1 MKIKLI
7 AAAVMSAALLA
18 SLCGCGTINA
28 ADLILIKENEKNIGI
43 DSQTVTLITPDNGDD
58 ISVSPDPDFD
68 ENSSGA
74 ITSGEVSYVDSQP
87 GEQESDPGIDVN
99 PDDESLVP
107 DVSDMSVSEAET
119 RLKLDGFVVRS
130 TYEESDDIPNDYVIR
145 TEPSAHEMA
154 EQGSTVVLVVS
165 LGPKYTG
172 VNVPKF
178 VGLPLNVAEQ
188 RAVEY
193 HLDYRVEYR
202 SSADIDKDVVMEQSI
217 EPNTRVDRDSE
228 IVLTVSAGMTELK
241 SKNVKY
247 TVPKKATGEFRFEYY
262 VDGVLDESATIQT
275 DIGVSS
281 GKTLSY
287 TVKGNPGDEVNLRI
301 AVTSVE
307 TGKSGL
313 YMEVTVRFPA
323 DGGNADYVG
332 DHLDVNIFQI
342 LSES

>member
-7 AAAVMSAALLA
+7 AAAVMSVALLA

-28 ADLILIKENEKNIGI
+28 ADLILIKENEKNIGV
-43 DSQTVTLITPDNGDD
+43 DAQTVSRITLYTGDD
-58 ISVSPDPDFD
+58 INVSAEPDFD
-68 ENSSGA
+68 EDS
-74 ITSGEVSYVDSQP
+74 SGEVTYVDSQSR
-87 GEQESDPGIDVN
+87 EQESDPGIDVN
-99 PDDESLVP
+99 PDDESIVP
-107 DVSDMSVSEAET
+107 DVSDMSVSEAEK

-130 TYEESDDIPNDYVIR
+130 TYEESDDIPKDYVIR

-165 LGPKYTG
+165 PGPRYTV

-202 SSADIDKDVVMEQSI
+202 NSADIDKDVVMEQSI
-217 EPNTRVDRDSE
+217 EPNTRVDRDTE

-275 DIGVSS
+275 DIGVPS

-287 TVKGNPGDEVNLRI
+287 TVNGNPGDEVNLRI

-332 DHLDVNIFQI
+332 DHLDVNIFQT

>member
-7 AAAVMSAALLA
+7 AAAVMSVALLV

-28 ADLILIKENEKNIGI
+28 ADLILIKENEKNI
-43 DSQTVTLITPDNGDD
+43 DVDAQTVSRITLYTGDD
-58 ISVSPDPDFD
+58 INVSAEPDFD
-68 ENSSGA
+68 EDS
-74 ITSGEVSYVDSQP
+74 SGEVTYVDSQS

-99 PDDESLVP
+99 PDDESIVP
-107 DVSDMSVSEAET
+107 DVSDMSVSEAEK

-130 TYEESDDIPNDYVIR
+130 TYEESDDIPKDYVIR

-165 LGPKYTG
+165 PGPRYTV

-202 SSADIDKDVVMEQSI
+202 NSADIDKDVVMEQSI
-217 EPNTRVDRDSE
+217 EPNTQVDRDTE
-228 IVLTVSAGMTELK
+228 IVFTVSAGMTELK

-287 TVKGNPGDEVNLRI
+287 TVNGNPGDEVNLRI

-332 DHLDVNIFQI
+332 DHLDVNIFQT

>member
-1 MKIKLI
+1 MKIKFI

-28 ADLILIKENEKNIGI
+28 ADLILINENRI
-43 DSQTVTLITPDNGDD
+43 DAQTVSMIPMDTGDD
-58 ISVSPDPDFD
+58 INVFPEPDFD
-68 ENSSGA
+68 EESSGA
-74 ITSGEVSYVDSQP
+74 ITSGEAPYV
-87 GEQESDPGIDVN
+87 
-99 PDDESLVP
+99 DDESLVP
-107 DVSDMSVSEAET
+107 DVSNMSVSEAEK

-130 TYEESDDIPNDYVIR
+130 TYEESDDIPKDYVIR

-165 LGPKYTG
+165 LGPKDIV

-202 SSADIDKDVVMEQSI
+202 NSADIDKDVVMEQSI
-217 EPNTRVDRDSE
+217 EPNTRVDRDTE

-287 TVKGNPGDEVNLRI
+287 TVNGNPGDEVNLRI

-332 DHLDVNIFQI
+332 DHLDVNIFQT

>member
-7 AAAVMSAALLA
+7 AAAVMSVALLV

-28 ADLILIKENEKNIGI
+28 ADLILIKENEKNI
-43 DSQTVTLITPDNGDD
+43 DVDAQTVSRITLYTGDD
-58 ISVSPDPDFD
+58 INVSAEPDFD
-68 ENSSGA
+68 EDS
-74 ITSGEVSYVDSQP
+74 SGEVTYVDSQS

-99 PDDESLVP
+99 PDDESIVP
-107 DVSDMSVSEAET
+107 DVSDMSVSEAEK

-130 TYEESDDIPNDYVIR
+130 TYEESDDIPKDYVIR

-165 LGPKYTG
+165 PGPRYTV

-202 SSADIDKDVVMEQSI
+202 NSADIDKDVVMEQSI
-217 EPNTRVDRDSE
+217 EPNTRVDRDTE

-262 VDGVLDESATIQT
+262 VDSVLDESATIQT

-287 TVKGNPGDEVNLRI
+287 TVNGNPGDEVNLRI

-332 DHLDVNIFQI
+332 EYFDSNIFQI

>member
-7 AAAVMSAALLA
+7 AAAVMSVALLV

-28 ADLILIKENEKNIGI
+28 ADLILIKENEKNI
-43 DSQTVTLITPDNGDD
+43 DVDAQTVSRITLYTGDD
-58 ISVSPDPDFD
+58 INVSAEPDFD
-68 ENSSGA
+68 EDS
-74 ITSGEVSYVDSQP
+74 SGEVTYVDSQS

-99 PDDESLVP
+99 PDDESIVP
-107 DVSDMSVSEAET
+107 DVSDMSVSEAEK

-130 TYEESDDIPNDYVIR
+130 TYEESDDIPKDYVIR

-165 LGPKYTG
+165 LGPKNIV

-202 SSADIDKDVVMEQSI
+202 NSADIDKDVVMEQSI
-217 EPNTRVDRDSE
+217 EPNTRVDRDTE

-262 VDGVLDESATIQT
+262 VDGILDESATIQT

-287 TVKGNPGDEVNLRI
+287 TVNGNPGDEVSLRV

-332 DHLDVNIFQI
+332 DHLDVNIFQT

>member
-1 MKIKLI
+1 MKIKFI

-28 ADLILIKENEKNIGI
+28 ADLILIKENEKNI
-43 DSQTVTLITPDNGDD
+43 DVDAQTVSRITLYTGDD
-58 ISVSPDPDFD
+58 INVSAEPDFD
-68 ENSSGA
+68 EDS
-74 ITSGEVSYVDSQP
+74 SGEVPYVDFQS

-107 DVSDMSVSEAET
+107 DVSDMSVSEAEK

-130 TYEESDDIPNDYVIR
+130 TYEESDDIPKDYVIR
-145 TEPSAHEMA
+145 TDPSAHEMA

-165 LGPKYTG
+165 LGPKDIV

-202 SSADIDKDVVMEQSI
+202 NSADIDKDVVMEQSI
-217 EPNTRVDRDSE
+217 EPNTRVDRDTE

-275 DIGVSS
+275 DIGVPS

>member
-1 MKIKLI
+1 MKIKFI

-28 ADLILIKENEKNIGI
+28 ADLILINENRI
-43 DSQTVTLITPDNGDD
+43 DAQTVSMIPMDTGDD
-58 ISVSPDPDFD
+58 INVFPEPDFD
-68 ENSSGA
+68 EESSGA
-74 ITSGEVSYVDSQP
+74 ITSGEAPYV
-87 GEQESDPGIDVN
+87 
-99 PDDESLVP
+99 DDESLVP
-107 DVSDMSVSEAET
+107 DVSDMSVSEAEK

-130 TYEESDDIPNDYVIR
+130 TYEESDDIPKDYVIR

-165 LGPKYTG
+165 LGPKDIV

-202 SSADIDKDVVMEQSI
+202 NSADIDKDVVMEQSI
-217 EPNTRVDRDSE
+217 EPNTRVDRDTE
-228 IVLTVSAGMTELK
+228 IVFTVSAGMTELK

-247 TVPKKATGEFRFEYY
+247 TVPKKATGEFRVEYY

-287 TVKGNPGDEVNLRI
+287 TVNGNPGDEVNLRI

-332 DHLDVNIFQI
+332 DHLDVNIFQT
-342 LSES
+342 LSER

>member
-7 AAAVMSAALLA
+7 AAAVMSVALLA

-43 DSQTVTLITPDNGDD
+43 DSQMVSLITPDKGDD
-58 ISVSPDPDFD
+58 INVSAEPDFD
-68 ENSSGA
+68 EDS
-74 ITSGEVSYVDSQP
+74 SGEVTYVDSQS

-99 PDDESLVP
+99 PDDESIVP
-107 DVSDMSVSEAET
+107 DVSDMSVSEAEK

-130 TYEESDDIPNDYVIR
+130 TYEESDDIPKDYVIR

-165 LGPKYTG
+165 PGPRYTV

-275 DIGVSS
+275 DVGLSS

-313 YMEVTVRFPA
+313 YMEVTVRFPS

>member
-28 ADLILIKENEKNIGI
+28 TDLILIKENEKNIGI
-43 DSQTVTLITPDNGDD
+43 DSQTVSLITPDTGDD
-58 ISVSPDPDFD
+58 INVSAEPDFD
-68 ENSSGA
+68 EDS
-74 ITSGEVSYVDSQP
+74 SGEVPYVDFQS

-107 DVSDMSVSEAET
+107 DVSDMSVSEAEK

-130 TYEESDDIPNDYVIR
+130 TYEESDDIPKDYVIR

-165 LGPKYTG
+165 LGPKDIV

-202 SSADIDKDVVMEQSI
+202 NSADIDKDVVMEQSI
-217 EPNTRVDRDSE
+217 EPNTRVDRDTE

-287 TVKGNPGDEVNLRI
+287 TVNGNPGDEVNLRI

>member
-7 AAAVMSAALLA
+7 AAAVMSVALLV

-28 ADLILIKENEKNIGI
+28 ADLILIKENEKNI
-43 DSQTVTLITPDNGDD
+43 DVDAQTVSRITLYTGDD
-58 ISVSPDPDFD
+58 INVSAEPDFD
-68 ENSSGA
+68 EDS
-74 ITSGEVSYVDSQP
+74 SGEVTYVDSQS

-99 PDDESLVP
+99 PDDESIVP
-107 DVSDMSVSEAET
+107 DVSDMSVSEAEK

-130 TYEESDDIPNDYVIR
+130 TYEESDDIPKDYVIR

-165 LGPKYTG
+165 LGPKDIV

-202 SSADIDKDVVMEQSI
+202 NSADIDKDVVMEQSI
-217 EPNTRVDRDSE
+217 EPNTRVDRDTE

-262 VDGVLDESATIQT
+262 VDGILDESATIQT

-287 TVKGNPGDEVNLRI
+287 TVNGNPGDEVSLRV

-332 DHLDVNIFQI
+332 EYFDSNIFQI

>member
-1 MKIKLI
+1 MKIKFI

-28 ADLILIKENEKNIGI
+28 ADLILIKENEKNI
-43 DSQTVTLITPDNGDD
+43 DVDAQTVSRITLYTGDD
-58 ISVSPDPDFD
+58 INVSAEPDFD
-68 ENSSGA
+68 EDS
-74 ITSGEVSYVDSQP
+74 SGEVPYVDFQS

-107 DVSDMSVSEAET
+107 DVSDMSVSEAEK

-130 TYEESDDIPNDYVIR
+130 TYEESDDIPKDYVIR

-165 LGPKYTG
+165 LGPKDIV

-202 SSADIDKDVVMEQSI
+202 NSADIDKDVVMEQSI
-217 EPNTRVDRDSE
+217 EPNTRVDRDTE

-275 DIGVSS
+275 DIGVPS

>member
-7 AAAVMSAALLA
+7 AAAVISAALLA
-18 SLCGCGTINA
+18 SLCGCSTMNA
-28 ADLILIKENEKNIGI
+28 ADLILIKENWKNI
-43 DSQTVTLITPDNGDD
+43 DVDAQTVSLITPDTGDD

-68 ENSSGA
+68 EDS
-74 ITSGEVSYVDSQP
+74 SGEVTYVDSQS

-99 PDDESLVP
+99 PNDESLVP

-165 LGPKYTG
+165 LGPKYNV

-275 DIGVSS
+275 DIGVPS

>member
-28 ADLILIKENEKNIGI
+28 ADLILIKENEKNIGV
-43 DSQTVTLITPDNGDD
+43 DAQTVSRITLYTGDD
-58 ISVSPDPDFD
+58 INVSAEPDFD
-68 ENSSGA
+68 EDS
-74 ITSGEVSYVDSQP
+74 SGEVPYVDSQS

-107 DVSDMSVSEAET
+107 DVSDMSVSEAEK

-130 TYEESDDIPNDYVIR
+130 TYEESDDIPKDYVIR

-165 LGPKYTG
+165 LGPKDIV

-202 SSADIDKDVVMEQSI
+202 NSADIDKDVVMEQSI
-217 EPNTRVDRDSE
+217 EPNTQVDRDTE
-228 IVLTVSAGMTELK
+228 IVFTVSAGMTELK

-287 TVKGNPGDEVNLRI
+287 TVNGNPGDEVNLRI

-332 DHLDVNIFQI
+332 EYFDSNIFQI

>member
-1 MKIKLI
+1 MKIKFI

-28 ADLILIKENEKNIGI
+28 ADLILINENRI
-43 DSQTVTLITPDNGDD
+43 DAQTVSMIPMDTGDD
-58 ISVSPDPDFD
+58 INVFPEPDFD
-68 ENSSGA
+68 EESSGA
-74 ITSGEVSYVDSQP
+74 ITSGEAPYV
-87 GEQESDPGIDVN
+87 
-99 PDDESLVP
+99 DDESLVP
-107 DVSDMSVSEAET
+107 DVSDMSVSEAEK

-130 TYEESDDIPNDYVIR
+130 TYEESDDIPKDYVIR

-165 LGPKYTG
+165 PGPRYTV

-202 SSADIDKDVVMEQSI
+202 NSADIDKDVVMEQSI
-217 EPNTRVDRDSE
+217 EPNTRVDRDTE

-287 TVKGNPGDEVNLRI
+287 TVNGNPGDEVNLRI

-332 DHLDVNIFQI
+332 EYFDSNIFQI

>member
-28 ADLILIKENEKNIGI
+28 ADLILIKENEKNIGV
-43 DSQTVTLITPDNGDD
+43 DAQTVSRITLYTGDD
-58 ISVSPDPDFD
+58 INVSAEPDFD
-68 ENSSGA
+68 EDS
-74 ITSGEVSYVDSQP
+74 SGEVPYVDSQS

-107 DVSDMSVSEAET
+107 DVSDMSVSEAEK

-130 TYEESDDIPNDYVIR
+130 TYEESDDIPKDYVIR

-165 LGPKYTG
+165 LGPKDIV

-202 SSADIDKDVVMEQSI
+202 NSADIDKDVVMEQSI
-217 EPNTRVDRDSE
+217 EPNTRVDRDTE

-287 TVKGNPGDEVNLRI
+287 TVNGNPGDEVNLRI

-313 YMEVTVRFPA
+313 YMEVTVRFPS

>member
-7 AAAVMSAALLA
+7 AAAVMSVALLV

-28 ADLILIKENEKNIGI
+28 ADLILIKENEKNI
-43 DSQTVTLITPDNGDD
+43 DVDAQTVSRITLYTGDD
-58 ISVSPDPDFD
+58 INVSAEPDFD
-68 ENSSGA
+68 EDS
-74 ITSGEVSYVDSQP
+74 SGEVTYVDSQS

-99 PDDESLVP
+99 PDDESIVP
-107 DVSDMSVSEAET
+107 DVSDMSVSEAEK

-130 TYEESDDIPNDYVIR
+130 TYEESDDIPKDYVIR

-165 LGPKYTG
+165 PGPRYTV

-202 SSADIDKDVVMEQSI
+202 NSADIDKDVVMEQSI
-217 EPNTRVDRDSE
+217 EPNTQVDRDTE
-228 IVLTVSAGMTELK
+228 IVFTVSAGMTELK

-287 TVKGNPGDEVNLRI
+287 TVNGNPGDEVNLRI

-313 YMEVTVRFPA
+313 YMEVTVRFTA

-332 DHLDVNIFQI
+332 DHLDVNIFQT

>member
-7 AAAVMSAALLA
+7 AAAVMSVALLV

-28 ADLILIKENEKNIGI
+28 ADLILIKENEKNI
-43 DSQTVTLITPDNGDD
+43 DVDAQTVSRITLYTGDD
-58 ISVSPDPDFD
+58 INVSAEPDFD
-68 ENSSGA
+68 EDS
-74 ITSGEVSYVDSQP
+74 SGEVTYVDSQS

-99 PDDESLVP
+99 PDDESIVP
-107 DVSDMSVSEAET
+107 DVSDMSVSEAEK

-130 TYEESDDIPNDYVIR
+130 TYEESDDIPKDYVIR

-165 LGPKYTG
+165 LGPKDIV

-202 SSADIDKDVVMEQSI
+202 NSADIDKDVVMEQSI
-217 EPNTRVDRDSE
+217 EPNTRVDRDTE

-275 DIGVSS
+275 DIGVPS

-287 TVKGNPGDEVNLRI
+287 TVNGNPGDEVNLRI

-332 DHLDVNIFQI
+332 DHLDVNIFQT

>member
-1 MKIKLI
+1 M
-7 AAAVMSAALLA
+7 
-18 SLCGCGTINA
+18 
-28 ADLILIKENEKNIGI
+28 
-43 DSQTVTLITPDNGDD
+43 
-58 ISVSPDPDFD
+58 
-68 ENSSGA
+68 
-74 ITSGEVSYVDSQP
+74 
-87 GEQESDPGIDVN
+87 N
-99 PDDESLVP
+99 PDDESIVP
-107 DVSDMSVSEAET
+107 DVSDMSVSEAEK

-130 TYEESDDIPNDYVIR
+130 TYEESDDIPKDYVIR

-165 LGPKYTG
+165 LGPKNIV

-202 SSADIDKDVVMEQSI
+202 NSADIDKDVVMEQSI
-217 EPNTRVDRDSE
+217 EPNTRVDRDTE

-262 VDGVLDESATIQT
+262 VDGILDESATIQT

-287 TVKGNPGDEVNLRI
+287 TVNGNPGDEVSLRV

-332 DHLDVNIFQI
+332 DHLDVNIFQT

>member
-28 ADLILIKENEKNIGI
+28 ADLILINENRI
-43 DSQTVTLITPDNGDD
+43 DAQTVSMIPMDTGDD
-58 ISVSPDPDFD
+58 INVFPEPDFD
-68 ENSSGA
+68 EESSGA
-74 ITSGEVSYVDSQP
+74 ITSGEAPYV
-87 GEQESDPGIDVN
+87 
-99 PDDESLVP
+99 DDESLVP

-130 TYEESDDIPNDYVIR
+130 TYEESDDIPKDYVIR

-165 LGPKYTG
+165 LGPKDIV

-275 DIGVSS
+275 DIGVPS

>member
-28 ADLILIKENEKNIGI
+28 ADLILINENRI
-43 DSQTVTLITPDNGDD
+43 DAQTVSMIPMDTGDD
-58 ISVSPDPDFD
+58 INVFPEPDFD
-68 ENSSGA
+68 EESSGA
-74 ITSGEVSYVDSQP
+74 ITSGEAPYV
-87 GEQESDPGIDVN
+87 
-99 PDDESLVP
+99 DDESLVP
-107 DVSDMSVSEAET
+107 DVSDMSVSEAEK

-130 TYEESDDIPNDYVIR
+130 TYEESDDIPKDYVIR

-165 LGPKYTG
+165 LGPKDIV

-202 SSADIDKDVVMEQSI
+202 NSADIDKDVVMEQSI
-217 EPNTRVDRDSE
+217 EPNTRVDRDTE
-228 IVLTVSAGMTELK
+228 IVFTVSAGMTELK

-287 TVKGNPGDEVNLRI
+287 TVNGNPGDEVNLRI

-332 DHLDVNIFQI
+332 DHLDVNIFQT
-342 LSES
+342 LSER

>member
-7 AAAVMSAALLA
+7 AAAVMSVALLV

-28 ADLILIKENEKNIGI
+28 ADLILIKENEKNIGV
-43 DSQTVTLITPDNGDD
+43 DAQTVSRITLYTGDD
-58 ISVSPDPDFD
+58 INVSAEPDFD
-68 ENSSGA
+68 EDS
-74 ITSGEVSYVDSQP
+74 SGEVTYVDSQS

-99 PDDESLVP
+99 PDDESIVP
-107 DVSDMSVSEAET
+107 DVSDMSVSEAEK

-130 TYEESDDIPNDYVIR
+130 TYEESDDIPKDYVIR

-165 LGPKYTG
+165 LGPKDIV

-202 SSADIDKDVVMEQSI
+202 NSADIDKDVVMEQSI
-217 EPNTRVDRDSE
+217 EPNTQVDRDTE

-275 DIGVSS
+275 DIGVPS

-287 TVKGNPGDEVNLRI
+287 TVNGNPGDEVNLRI

-332 DHLDVNIFQI
+332 DHLDVNIFQT

>member
-7 AAAVMSAALLA
+7 AAAVMSVALLA

-28 ADLILIKENEKNIGI
+28 ADLILIKENEKNI
-43 DSQTVTLITPDNGDD
+43 DVDAQTVSRITLYTGDD
-58 ISVSPDPDFD
+58 INVSAEPDFD
-68 ENSSGA
+68 EDS
-74 ITSGEVSYVDSQP
+74 SGEVTYVDSQS

-99 PDDESLVP
+99 PDDESIVP
-107 DVSDMSVSEAET
+107 DVSDMSVSEAEK

-130 TYEESDDIPNDYVIR
+130 TYEESDDIPKDYVIR

-165 LGPKYTG
+165 PGPRYTV

-202 SSADIDKDVVMEQSI
+202 NSADIDKDVVMEQSI
-217 EPNTRVDRDSE
+217 EPNTRVDRDTE

-275 DIGVSS
+275 DIGVPS

-287 TVKGNPGDEVNLRI
+287 TVNGNPGDEVNLRI

-332 DHLDVNIFQI
+332 DHLDVNIFQT

>member
-1 MKIKLI
+1 MKIKFI

-28 ADLILIKENEKNIGI
+28 ADLILIKENEKNIGV
-43 DSQTVTLITPDNGDD
+43 DAQTVSLITPDTGDD
-58 ISVSPDPDFD
+58 INVSAEPDFD
-68 ENSSGA
+68 EDP
-74 ITSGEVSYVDSQP
+74 SGEVPYVDSQS

-99 PDDESLVP
+99 PDDESIVP

-130 TYEESDDIPNDYVIR
+130 TYEESDDIPKDYVIR

-165 LGPKYTG
+165 PGPRYTV

-202 SSADIDKDVVMEQSI
+202 NSADIDKDVVMEQSI
-217 EPNTRVDRDSE
+217 EPNTRVDRDTE

-275 DIGVSS
+275 DIGVPS

-287 TVKGNPGDEVNLRI
+287 TVNGNPGDEVNLRI

-332 DHLDVNIFQI
+332 DHLDVNIFQT

>member
-1 MKIKLI
+1 MKIKFI

-18 SLCGCGTINA
+18 SLCGCSTMNA
-28 ADLILIKENEKNIGI
+28 ADLILIKENEKNIGV
-43 DSQTVTLITPDNGDD
+43 DAQTVSRITLYTGDD
-58 ISVSPDPDFD
+58 INVSAEPDFD
-68 ENSSGA
+68 EDS
-74 ITSGEVSYVDSQP
+74 SGEVTYVDSQS
-87 GEQESDPGIDVN
+87 GEQESDPGIDVDL
-99 PDDESLVP
+99 DDEFLVP

-145 TEPSAHEMA
+145 TEPSAHEMV
-154 EQGSTVVLVVS
+154 EQGSTVLLVVS
-165 LGPKYTG
+165 LGPTYTG